1 MPSDHYRIEELARL
15 FKSHGPDQVTEASV
29 NAGLLTFLSSGHL
42 QQRKPNEQDASTA
55 SVAKPA
61 TSSPEGDLVPKNYYK
76 RLDVEADATILD
88 IRRAFQARIAELDSR
103 HETADQQTIARHA
116 YEEAEI
122 ILTDR
127 MTRQAYDESLA
138 AKVDFVEHGLAA
150 RILAEHFRKE
160 GERRLRDRSY
170 EDARNAFERALKYE
184 SNDEVRLQSHW
195 ASFLDGE
202 QTQERAD
209 FAVEQMKGLEGGQ
222 LGHDR
227 LYLYYGKVLR
237 LCGDLE
243 AARNHLNKAV
253 EFNKDNQEAWGEL
266 RLLNSAHAKRGQTA
280 MKISLSADSLDV
292 RAVVIYSFICLGLM
306 YGLAH
311 FVPSERTEWPMVDN
325 QQLVNQTQSDNEYQ
339 TLLAQQL
346 RDRIEQERSQ
356 SKMIP
361 PNKRVWVM
369 LNTITWQMTAG
380 LWRDGLCS
388 WSWASLECWYSR
400 TKGLS
405 IPRLSELWLC
415 GDCPAL
421 RFNCWF
427 SFLRARDD
435 HTDHGITRDGP
446 LTALAEHVFFFD
458 FLVGAC

>member
-1 MPSDHYRIEELARL
+1 MVFGAVRGLFEMPSDHYRIEELARL

-29 NAGLLTFLSSGHL
+29 NAGLLTFLSSGHF
-42 QQRKPNEQDASTA
+42 
-55 SVAKPA
+55 SVNLTSKMPVRLRAKPA

-311 FVPSERTEWPMVDN
+311 FVPSERTEWPHGR
-325 QQLVNQTQSDNEYQ
+325 QS
-339 TLLAQQL
+339 AV
-346 RDRIEQERSQ
+346 S
-356 SKMIP
+356 
-361 PNKRVWVM
+361 
-369 LNTITWQMTAG
+369 
-380 LWRDGLCS
+380 
-388 WSWASLECWYSR
+388 
-400 TKGLS
+400 
-405 IPRLSELWLC
+405 
-415 GDCPAL
+415 
-421 RFNCWF
+421 
-427 SFLRARDD
+427 
-435 HTDHGITRDGP
+435 
-446 LTALAEHVFFFD
+446 
-458 FLVGAC
+458 